1 MRDDKGKVIA
11 FLDMGTNSMRLMI
24 VRIDS
29 NHTYTILSRQKEM
42 IRLGEGEFEN
52 GYILENSMDRAIAV
66 SRKFVEMADSF
77 KADDIVCV
85 TTSATRDANNRKEF
99 LSRLKKMTGLDIRVI
114 SGTEEARLIYLGVSR
129 GTNVTGRSL
138 FIDIGG
144 GSTELIVG
152 DGRHYEYLDSMKLG
166 AIRLTTLLPTDPNA
180 PVSTVSYLLLQDHVL
195 NKSIRSFQ
203 RIRELRLENTYG
215 SSGTIQNLAEICC
228 QTLYGGDPEK
238 RNTLALKDL
247 KQTAKHLCSL
257 PLKERKLVPGINPSR
272 ADIIIAGAAILET
285 ILTELKI
292 EEIKVSNRELRD
304 GLLVDYLCR
313 IDRSAVEESSVRQ
326 TSVLQLG
333 RRSEFDEDH
342 ARTVA
347 RLGLELFDSAR
358 EIGLHQ
364 QGRWER
370 ELFYYAALLHDVGTF
385 LSYSNHHANSA
396 YFIRNA
402 DLLGFSQEELTIMAA
417 TASFHRKGLPNDKS
431 SEFAGMDEPD
441 RDIVKG
447 QFVFLRIAES
457 LDRSHAGLV
466 ESARFLNAGQGRIVL
481 EVSSKKDCQLE
492 LWGIENHCETF
503 QKVYGKPLTIIHIL
517 GSDQNKPPEN
527 EYITSK

>member
-29 NHTYTILSRQKEM
+29 NRTYTILSRQKEM

-66 SRKFVEMADSF
+66 CRNFVDMAASF

-85 TTSATRDANNRKEF
+85 TTSATRDANNRNEF
-99 LSRLKKMTGLDIRVI
+99 LSRLKKKAGLDIRVI

-129 GTNVTGRSL
+129 GTNVPGRSL

-152 DGRHYEYLDSMKLG
+152 NGKHYEYLDSVKLG
-166 AIRLTTLLPTDPNA
+166 AIRLSTILPGDVNA

-203 RIRELRLENTYG
+203 RIRELRLEKTYG

-247 KQTAKHLCSL
+247 KQIARHLCSL
-257 PLKERKLVPGINPSR
+257 PLKERRRVPGMNPSR
-272 ADIIIAGAAILET
+272 ADIIIPGAAILET

-292 EEIKVSNRELRD
+292 QEIEISNRELRD

-313 IDRSAVEESSVRQ
+313 IDRSAVDESSVRQ

-333 RRSEFDEDH
+333 RRSDFDEDH

-358 EIGLHQ
+358 ELELHQ
-364 QGRWER
+364 QNRWER
-370 ELFYYAALLHDVGTF
+370 ELFFYAALLHDVGTF
-385 LSYSNHHANSA
+385 LSYANHHANSA

-402 DLLGFSQEELTIMAA
+402 DLLGFSQEELSIMAA
-417 TASFHRKGLPNDKS
+417 TAHFHRKGLPGDKS
-431 SEFAGMDEPD
+431 IEFAGMDETA
-441 RDIVKG
+441 REIVKG
-447 QFVFLRIAES
+447 QFIFLRIAES
-457 LDRSHAGLV
+457 LDRSHAALV
-466 ESARFLNAGQGRIVL
+466 ESARFLSGKKGSVVL
-481 EVSSKKDCQLE
+481 EVCSTKDCQLE
-492 LWGIENHCETF
+492 LWGIEKHCETF
-503 QKVYGKPLTIIHIL
+503 EAVFGKPLIIVHVAK
-517 GSDQNKPPEN
+517 GEQPASMN
-527 EYITSK
+527 